1 LRSSVRHEDI
11 TNRWGGDEFIVL
23 LTQTDKKAAGKVI
36 QRIKQNCAAIGDD
49 EIPISLGIGTAVKYS
64 PEQDMAEI
72 LDKADDVM
80 TNTRSYNKKVNKD
93 EALKELKR
101 CAGSQFDP
109 ELVEIFQE
117 MMNE

>member
-1 LRSSVRHEDI
+1 
-11 TNRWGGDEFIVL
+11 
-23 LTQTDKKAAGKVI
+23 
-36 QRIKQNCAAIGDD
+36 
-49 EIPISLGIGTAVKYS
+49 
-64 PEQDMAEI
+64 MAEI

-80 TNTRSYNKKVNKD
+80 TNTRSYNKEVNKD

-109 ELVEIFQE
+109 ELMKIFQE